1 MSRHIYS
8 DINEPSKL
16 IQGFQG
22 MSILTCPPFFFL
34 FSFLRLL
41 SVMPLDGQ
49 LVIGTKHPAAI
60 QSVTWQDQ
68 KRESNTEL
76 ISKIHWLKSKAP
88 ITQMVFDKPTNL
100 LVWVSE
106 DGKAYV
112 VRRPEV
118 CILFVLISHRGFRL
132 ARGGKDGYFMIMWT
146 ILRFTSVLMPD
157 SH

>member
-1 MSRHIYS
+1 
-8 DINEPSKL
+8 
-16 IQGFQG
+16 
-22 MSILTCPPFFFL
+22 
-34 FSFLRLL
+34 
-41 SVMPLDGQ
+41 MPLDGQ
-49 LVIGTKHPAAI
+49 LVIGTKHPPAI

-118 CILFVLISHRGFRL
+118 YIPFILDLTGIRL
-132 ARGGKDGYFMIMWT
+132 ARDGKGGYFMIMWT
-146 ILRFTSVLMPD
+146 TLRFASVLMPG